1 MREEEVGEDSAA
13 GRLPQR
19 CHRRTCVG
27 EAGAAGSWRSCSWG
41 PPRALLSRWG
51 TPGTGTGVKP
61 SWTGERR
68 GGRSGTGGPPLSPAS
83 AASAWEGTP
92 DLEACALV
100 TTELFSVRHPEG
112 LMDTPWF
119 PAGAAG
125 AAKSPPWVPGGFVA
139 WAPPDSL
146 GAGSWAWH
154 CPPQASPRAS
164 VSRGRRHPPQASPRA
179 SVSRGGRRSPRGW
192 GRCGGFPHSASPAPA
207 GPGCGRRSTG
217 RRRWTCWG
225 CCWQGRGRVS
235 GTARGLGALP
245 PRFSQTQVW
254 PQACPL

>member
-13 GRLPQR
+13 GHLPQR

-92 DLEACALV
+92 DLEACAPV

-139 WAPPDSL
+139 WHPRTRWEQAPGPGTVPHRPPLAQASLEAGAIPHRPPLVQASL
-146 GAGSWAWH
+146 GAGAAH
-154 CPPQASPRAS
+154 HAVGVAAVAFHTVLHQLLLVQVAGAAVRAGECGP
-164 VSRGRRHPPQASPRA
+164 VGDVAGR
-179 SVSRGGRRSPRGW
+179 
-192 GRCGGFPHSASPAPA
+192 A
-207 GPGCGRRSTG
+207 G
-217 RRRWTCWG
+217 
-225 CCWQGRGRVS
+225 VE
-235 GTARGLGALP
+235 
-245 PRFSQTQVW
+245 
-254 PQACPL
+254 